1 MMLKNKSKKKNCI
14 LKLMITKKTTSLTA
28 ITIIVVLNIFSI
40 ILFESIVAQVYAAS
54 AITSGKIPFIHL
66 SVPLTPDKIQ
76 FIPSQIMFH
85 LDNQTSGAIESIS
98 NETGKE
104 ITQYYIYNP
113 KQNTVTI
120 SNSTIYTHYN
130 IQIPYPNNPYTTS
143 IQTVNRA
150 FDIKNTIDPDPRFLF
165 PSTTYFGEI
174 NKKYL
179 STNGITYDKLN
190 IQVTIPHD
198 INKHQSLMVIYTSIN
213 K

>member
-1 MMLKNKSKKKNCI
+1 MLESKNKKNASI
-14 LKLMITKKTTSLTA
+14 LKLMLTKITTSLTA
-28 ITIIVVLNIFSI
+28 ITIIVALAIFSI
-40 ILFESIVAQVYAAS
+40 TVFEIMVAQVYAA
-54 AITSGKIPFIHL
+54 AITSSKIPFIQL
-66 SVPLTPDKIQ
+66 SVPLTADQIQ
-76 FIPSQIMFH
+76 FITNQIMFH

-98 NETGKE
+98 NETGKD
-104 ITQYYIYNP
+104 ITQYYMYNP
-113 KQNTVTI
+113 KQNIVTI

-130 IQIPYPNNPYTTS
+130 IQIPYPNNPNTTL

-150 FDIKNTIDPDPRFLF
+150 FDIKNIFTSDHRFPMF
-165 PSTTYFGEI
+165 STTYFGEI

-198 INKHQSLMVIYTSIN
+198 INKHQSLMVIYPSIN

>member
-1 MMLKNKSKKKNCI
+1 MLENKNKKNANI
-14 LKLMITKKTTSLTA
+14 LKLMLTNITSSLTA
-28 ITIIVVLNIFSI
+28 IAIIAALAISSI
-40 ILFESIVAQVYAAS
+40 TLFEIMVAQVYAA
-54 AITSGKIPFIHL
+54 AITSSKIPFIQL

-76 FIPSQIMFH
+76 FIPNQIMFH

-98 NETGKE
+98 NETGKD
-104 ITQYYIYNP
+104 ITQYYMYNP
-113 KQNTVTI
+113 KQNIVTI

-130 IQIPYPNNPYTTS
+130 VQIPYPNNPNTTL

-150 FDIKNTIDPDPRFLF
+150 FDIKNIFAPDPRFPIL
-165 PSTTYFGEI
+165 STTYFGEI

-198 INKHQSLMVIYTSIN
+198 INKHQSVMVIYTSIN

>member
-1 MMLKNKSKKKNCI
+1 MLKYKNKKNASI
-14 LKLMITKKTTSLTA
+14 SKLMLTKITKSLTA
-28 ITIIVVLNIFSI
+28 FTIIIALSIFSI
-40 ILFESIVAQVYAAS
+40 TVFEIMVAQIYAA
-54 AITSGKIPFIHL
+54 AINSSKIPFIHL

-76 FIPSQIMFH
+76 FVPNQIMFH

-98 NETGKE
+98 NETGKD

-113 KQNTVTI
+113 NQNTVTI

-130 IQIPYPNNPYTTS
+130 IQIPNPTNPNTTL

-150 FDIKNTIDPDPRFLF
+150 FDIKNIFAPDHRFSIL
-165 PSTTYFGEI
+165 STTYYGEI

-198 INKHQSLMVIYTSIN
+198 INKHQSLMVIYPSIN

>member
-1 MMLKNKSKKKNCI
+1 MLKNKNNKNASI
-14 LKLMITKKTTSLTA
+14 LKLMLTKITTSLTA
-28 ITIIVVLNIFSI
+28 ITIIVALAIFSI
-40 ILFESIVAQVYAAS
+40 TVFEIMVAQICAAA
-54 AITSGKIPFIHL
+54 AITSSKIPFIHL
-66 SVPLTPDKIQ
+66 SVPLTLDKIQ
-76 FIPSQIMFH
+76 FVPNQIMFH
-85 LDNQTSGAIESIS
+85 LDNQTSGALESIS
-98 NETGKE
+98 NETGKD

-130 IQIPYPNNPYTTS
+130 IQIPNPNYPNTTL

-150 FDIKNTIDPDPRFLF
+150 FDIKNIFAPDPRF
-165 PSTTYFGEI
+165 PIISTTYFGEI

-179 STNGITYDKLN
+179 SINGITYDKLN

-198 INKHQSLMVIYTSIN
+198 INKHQSMMVIYPSIN